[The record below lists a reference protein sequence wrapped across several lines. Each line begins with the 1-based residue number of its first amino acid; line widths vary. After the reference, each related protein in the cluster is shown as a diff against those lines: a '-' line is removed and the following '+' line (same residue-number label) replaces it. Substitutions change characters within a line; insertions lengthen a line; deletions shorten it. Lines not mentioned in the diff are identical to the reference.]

1 MSEIRRKS
9 PYLAVYAAGA
19 AGLLFVLAVSFWP
32 AADDTLRREMVGAAR
47 LMTKAEA
54 VLRDCRSGIGI
65 PADPAADPNGTGL
78 IGLET
83 SPVTTSL
90 GNPAAKRTTANPDF
104 AALLVSLLNEA
115 GVRRG
120 DAVAVG
126 ASGSFPA
133 LILATLSAAEVMGV
147 EPLVICSLG
156 ASEWGA
162 NIPNFDWL
170 DMADCLR
177 RAGLPGGRPIA
188 LAIGGQ
194 DDVGRDLSPAGRGLL
209 RARIA
214 GSGLRFIEAP
224 GLREDVAERLAIY
237 AGAAA
242 GRPVKAFINIG
253 GSSANIGT
261 NAEVLKFGP
270 GLLRGPLV
278 LPPDGRGVLQE
289 MAARGVPV
297 IHLLNIRGLCERY
310 ALPWDPRPLPEAG
323 RAAVYRRAAGR
334 GRAVTW
340 LAAVYVLFV
349 AAVLASRRPALS
361 GKVVP

>member
-1 MSEIRRKS
+1 MSEKRQPS
-9 PYLAVYAAGA
+9 PFGAVYAAGA
-19 AGLLFVLAVSFWP
+19 AGLLLLLAASTRP
-32 AADDTLRREMVGAAR
+32 AFENPLRRQMVDAAR
-47 LMTKAEA
+47 LMAKAEA
-54 VLRDCRSGIGI
+54 ALRDCRSARGI
-65 PADPAADPNGTGL
+65 PADLSADPNGTGL
-78 IGLET
+78 IGFET

-104 AALLVSLLNEA
+104 AALLVSLLEEA

-133 LILATLSAAEVMGV
+133 LILATQSAAEVMGV

-162 NIPNFDWL
+162 NIPGFDWL

-177 RAGLPGGRPIA
+177 RAGLPGGQPMA

-194 DDVGRDLSPAGRGLL
+194 DDVGRDLSPAGRDLL

-214 GSGLRFIEAP
+214 GSGLRSIEAP
-224 GLREDVAERLAIY
+224 GLKEDVEERLAIY
-237 AGAAA
+237 AAEAA
-242 GRPVKAFINIG
+242 GRPVKAFVNIG

-261 NAEVLKFGP
+261 NTEVLRLRP
-270 GLLRGPLV
+270 GLLRRPSS
-278 LPPDGRGVLQE
+278 PPAEGRGVLQE

-310 ALPWDPRPLPEAG
+310 DLPWDPRPFPEPG
-323 RAAVYRRAAGR
+323 RAAIYRQAPGWE
-334 GRAVTW
+334 RAVTW
-340 LAAVYVLFV
+340 LAAAYLLLV
-349 AAVLASRRPALS
+349 AAVLASRKRTSPRKD
-361 GKVVP
+361 GP

>member
-1 MSEIRRKS
+1 MNEIHR
-9 PYLAVYAAGA
+9 PFPFGAVYAAGA
-19 AGLLFVLAVSFWP
+19 AGVLLLLAVSLWP
-32 AADDTLRREMVGAAR
+32 VSDSPLRREMVDAAR

-54 VLRDCRSGIGI
+54 ALRDCRSGQGV
-65 PADPAADPNGTGL
+65 PADASADPNGTGL

-90 GNPAAKRTTANPDF
+90 GNPAAKRTTTNPDF
-104 AALLVSLLNEA
+104 AALLVSLLDEA

-133 LILATLSAAEVMGV
+133 LILATLSAAQVMGV

-156 ASEWGA
+156 SSEWGA
-162 NIPNFDWL
+162 NIPGFDWL
-170 DMADCLR
+170 DMAGCLR

-188 LAIGGQ
+188 LAVGGQ
-194 DDVGRDLSPAGRGLL
+194 DDVGRDLSPAGRDFL
-209 RARIA
+209 RARIV
-214 GSGLRFIEAP
+214 GSGFRYVETP
-224 GLREDVAERLAIY
+224 GLREDVEERLSIY
-237 AGAAA
+237 EAAAA
-242 GRPVKAFINIG
+242 GRPVKAFVNIG

-261 NAEVLKFGP
+261 SAEVLKLRP
-270 GLLRGPLV
+270 GLLRGPSV
-278 LPPDGRGVLQE
+278 PPPDGRGVLQE

-310 ALPWDPRPLPEAG
+310 GLPWDPRPLPEPG

-334 GRAVTW
+334 ERAVTW
-340 LAAVYVLFV
+340 LAAAYILFV
-349 AAVLASRRPALS
+349 AAVLASRRRAFTQ
-361 GKVVP
+361 KDVP